1 MRRIV
6 IQLTTLLLLVFS
18 GSASSSAQQS
28 ASPVEYPT
36 LAALEAAELPPRDRI
51 DLAQRLRGVTDISA
65 PPTNVP
71 LHQIG
76 EQQTFFVTNSS
87 EGNTFQVTATL
98 HAVGEHIYF
107 WVEEGGAISDDDL
120 QALADAFDQTV
131 YPKVRSLWGE
141 EASPG
146 VDGDPRIYGL
156 FAQNLGP
163 TAAAYFSSDHTY
175 PTAAVRTSNA
185 HEMFF
190 FNLDALSGD
199 DELPYIESVLSHE
212 FQHMIRNNV
221 HPNLELWLNEG
232 FSEFTQVYLYE
243 ELDLTV
249 ISFLGTP
256 DTQLNSWSEEEASRG
271 LNYGASLMFLL
282 YLYDQH
288 GIAAVR
294 ALSADPS
301 QRGLQAADNV
311 LRSLGEPGVDEFFA
325 DWVMANAL
333 VNPSAADGQY
343 GYRILSSDFP
353 AALAETTLSAYP
365 TESAGSVSQYATD
378 YLILENLDGVRAL
391 DIRLDAPA
399 EVGLISA
406 SPDEGERFWY
416 SNRSDVSD
424 TTLTHAF
431 DLTGVSTATLNYRLW
446 YHTERNWDYGYVMV
460 SEDSGTTWEILETA
474 NTTTND
480 PHGAAYGAG
489 YNGVSGGGSSPVWI
503 DETVS
508 LDAYTGQPIL
518 VRFEMI
524 TDDGVN
530 QPGMAIDDV
539 VIPEIGYS
547 SDFETDDG
555 GWEAAGWLL
564 TDNRLPQELWLQV
577 GQQTAGDVVVTRWRG
592 QGGGAWQLELAEGT
606 QQATLAI
613 SAFAPV
619 TTIPMPYTLKI
630 TEANTD

>member
-1 MRRIV
+1 MRQITL
-6 IQLTTLLLLVFS
+6 QLTMLLFIFCGVV
-18 GSASSSAQQS
+18 SSSAQQT
-28 ASPVEYPT
+28 ASIVEYPT
-36 LAALEAAELPPRDRI
+36 LTALELAVIPPRDRI
-51 DLAQRLRGVTDISA
+51 DLARRIGGVTDI
-65 PPTNVP
+65 PTTPTIVSTRQ
-71 LHQIG
+71 LG
-76 EQQTFFVTNSS
+76 EQETFYVTNSS

-98 HAVGEHIYF
+98 RAIGDHIYL
-107 WVEEGGAISDDDL
+107 WVENGGNISDADL

-163 TAAAYFSSDHTY
+163 TAAAYFSSDHSY
-175 PTAAVRTSNA
+175 PNAAVRTSNA

-190 FNLDALSGD
+190 FNLDALTGD
-199 DELPYIESVLSHE
+199 DDLPYIENVLSHE
-212 FQHMIRNNV
+212 FQHMIRTNI

-232 FSEFTQVYLYE
+232 FSEFTQVYLYQ

-256 DTQLNSWSEEEASRG
+256 DTQLNSWTEDEFSRG

-288 GIAAVR
+288 GIEAIS
-294 ALSADPS
+294 ALSADRS

-311 LRSLGEPGVDEFFA
+311 LRALGEPGIDEFFA

-333 VNPSAADGQY
+333 HNPTADEGQY
-343 GYRILSSDFP
+343 GYRILSPDFP
-353 AALAETTLSAYP
+353 SALEEATTTAYP
-365 TESAGSVSQYATD
+365 SENTGTVQQYATD
-378 YLILENLDGVRAL
+378 YIILNNLDGVRAL

-399 EVGLISA
+399 EVGLIST
-406 SPDEGERFWY
+406 SPEDGGRFWY
-416 SNRSDVSD
+416 SNRSDISD

-431 DLTGVSTATLNYRLW
+431 DLSSVSTATLNYRLW
-446 YHTERNWDYGYVMV
+446 YHTERNWDYGYVV
-460 SEDSGTTWEILETA
+460 ASEDDGVTWEILETPH
-474 NTTTND
+474 TTTDD
-480 PHGAAYGAG
+480 PHGASYGAG
-489 YNGVSGGGSSPVWI
+489 YNGTSGGGSSAVWV
-503 DETVS
+503 DESVS
-508 LDAYTGQPIL
+508 LDAYAGQSIL

-524 TDDGVN
+524 TDDGIN

-539 VIPEIGYS
+539 AIPEIGYA

-555 GWEAAGWLL
+555 GWEASGWLI

-577 GQQTAGDVVVTRWRG
+577 GYETAGDVEVTRWRS
-592 QGGGAWQLELAEGT
+592 QGGGTWQLELAEGID
-606 QQATLAI
+606 QMTLAI

-630 TEANTD
+630 NEVSTG